1 MQEHLRLSR
10 PDCFFTTASGGL
22 GYAMPAAVGIA
33 LARPQAR
40 VVAIVGDG
48 SAMYGI
54 QALFAAC
61 QLDATITFVIVNNG
75 RYQALRE
82 FGRTFGM
89 QQVVG
94 TDLSGLDFPALA
106 KGHGLPQ
113 GRRVAEA
120 GSLEAILAEAL
131 ASPGPSLV
139 EVLVA

>member
-1 MQEHLRLSR
+1 MQR
-10 PDCFFTTASGGL
+10 
-22 GYAMPAAVGIA
+22 
-33 LARPQAR
+33 
-40 VVAIVGDG
+40 
-48 SAMYGI
+48 
-54 QALFAAC
+54 
-61 QLDATITFVIVNNG
+61 
-75 RYQALRE
+75 
-82 FGRTFGM
+82 
-89 QQVVG
+89 VVG